1 MNLYQEK
8 QYLIELKEIYK
19 KHKER
24 GKINL
29 SKNVLELIS
38 DCENRII
45 FLESEKQKENS
56 KVLKNAVWKEIPGFR
71 KCYKVSDKGEIQ
83 KDLEILNFYQK
94 DGKKFISL
102 MDIFGKYK
110 ACVVANVVYTTFIDE
125 IPKGYLVTTINR
137 EDDFSVD
144 NLTLYKINYA
154 KNKKK
159 K

>member
-1 MNLYQEK
+1 MNICQRK
-8 QYLIELKEIYK
+8 QYLIELKETYK
-19 KHKER
+19 THKER

-83 KDLEILNFYQK
+83 KDLEILNFHEK
-94 DGKKFISL
+94 DGKQVVSL
-102 MDIFGKYK
+102 ADIFGKQK
-110 ACVVANVVYTTFIDE
+110 QVHVANVVYTAFIDE
-125 IPKGYLVTTINR
+125 IPKGFSVTTLKR

-144 NLTLYKINYA
+144 NLTLYKVNYA
-154 KNKKK
+154 RNKKK
-159 K
+159 